1 MIFGTG
7 CHQSHSWQKDILSL
21 TPNLTAIA
29 YGDFFDI
36 WQPLWIWDPSVTFLD
51 FLNQIFT
58 LVMVTAETQARVAQ
72 VAHFQPK
79 MDFKILWQPG
89 FMTVKFS
96 SSFWPDAEC
105 WVEKVWRLFQQIDVT
120 PGLGWPLRCQQSW
133 NCNKDICI
141 SLGSIGGSNMLYLG
155 PISSWSASGWTLVP
169 NVTPGGKGLKIAM
182 MVPLKLW
189 TADSKVTIC
198 GAWCAGWVDLE
209 P

>member
-1 MIFGTG
+1 
-7 CHQSHSWQKDILSL
+7 
-21 TPNLTAIA
+21 
-29 YGDFFDI
+29 
-36 WQPLWIWDPSVTFLD
+36 
-51 FLNQIFT
+51 
-58 LVMVTAETQARVAQ
+58 MVTAETQAWVAQ

-141 SLGSIGGSNMLYLG
+141 SLGSIGGSNMLYHG

-169 NVTPGGKGLKIAM
+169 NVTPGGEGLKKDEA
-182 MVPLKLW
+182 LKIRQQ
-189 TADSKVTIC
+189 DKVKWST
-198 GAWCAGWVDLE
+198 WCAGWVELE